1 MQKINNMGLCKNSNR
16 FCLTSKYLD
25 IKKATSHDVALN
37 KHMIH

>member
-1 MQKINNMGLCKNSNR
+1 MGDTENSAKTEV
-16 FCLTSKYLD
+16 LA